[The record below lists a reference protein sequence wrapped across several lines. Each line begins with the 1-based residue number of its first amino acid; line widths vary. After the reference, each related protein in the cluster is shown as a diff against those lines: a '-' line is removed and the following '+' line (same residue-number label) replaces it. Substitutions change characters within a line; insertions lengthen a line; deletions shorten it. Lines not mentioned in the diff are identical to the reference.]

1 MPDSFLHGSEGLSPE
16 TSDTNEGHPWKTVEP
31 RRARAGMATRASI
44 SKLTHPAVSTPR
56 STTKSTAQH
65 TKISPAAQQAN
76 ERVVQAQRHG
86 HGELRQSGRPHTI
99 LRQTSCPSQ
108 YMYQKEA
115 RRRRGC
121 VVHGPRGPG
130 DG

>member
-76 ERVVQAQRHG
+76 ERVVQAQQHG
-86 HGELRQSGRPHTI
+86 HGVASVGSPAHHPQANIMPEP
-99 LRQTSCPSQ
+99 
-108 YMYQKEA
+108 
-115 RRRRGC
+115 
-121 VVHGPRGPG
+121 VHVPEGG
-130 DG
+130 